1 MAYFLEINERI
12 IVHKTNPKPIQ
23 NQSKANIRII
33 TKWDGKEYFRYIN
46 LRRLI
51 LLLVLTDFGTKH
63 DMIF

>member
-1 MAYFLEINERI
+1 MAYILEINERI

-23 NQSKANIRII
+23 NQSIANIRII
-33 TKWDGKEYFRYIN
+33 TKWDVKECSRYVN
-46 LRRLI
+46 PRRHT